1 MNFIIKDDP
10 HFSVM
15 DRYYATTNLMMQ
27 VKKLVGKSDEG
38 EMTGVIERVG
48 GERV

>member
-1 MNFIIKDDP
+1 LIIEFDDKS
-10 HFSVM
+10 SVTGQ
-15 DRYYATTNLMMQ
+15 YYTTTNLMMQ
-27 VKKLVGKSDEG
+27 VKKWGKSDEG